1 MIDVPQPFARE
12 ITEREGADGARWI
25 ASLPELVDELCAR
38 WSCTPSGWVMHG
50 RVGIVVP
57 VRRGDGS
64 SAVLKVSFPHPGN
77 DHEPVALATWSGR
90 GAVLLYERD
99 DARYAM
105 LLERVDHS
113 TLLSLD
119 DTDEAAAICGR
130 LTRRLAVPAPPNV
143 PRLSE
148 RAKAQE
154 RALLDAYELLT
165 DHVPRRVVDTAID
178 TIRELAMEQP
188 DTLVHG
194 DLHDK
199 NVVRGTREP
208 WLAIDPKGFAG
219 DPAVSAMSVVI
230 GGYQR
235 QLSTDEL
242 CAELLRRLAIFA
254 DAAELDRERVIR
266 WTQAHAL
273 LYACHKRTMPGKA
286 RDGTV
291 HLAER
296 VATVLA

>member
-1 MIDVPQPFARE
+1 
-12 ITEREGADGARWI
+12 
-25 ASLPELVDELCAR
+25 
-38 WSCTPSGWVMHG
+38 
-50 RVGIVVP
+50 
-57 VRRGDGS
+57 
-64 SAVLKVSFPHPGN
+64 
-77 DHEPVALATWSGR
+77 
-90 GAVLLYERD
+90 
-99 DARYAM
+99 
-105 LLERVDHS
+105 
-113 TLLSLD
+113 
-119 DTDEAAAICGR
+119 
-130 LTRRLAVPAPPNV
+130 
-143 PRLSE
+143 
-148 RAKAQE
+148 
-154 RALLDAYELLT
+154 
-165 DHVPRRVVDTAID
+165 VPRRVVDTAID

-242 CAELLRRLAIFA
+242 CAELPRRLAIFA

-273 LYACHKRTMPGKA
+273 LYACEKRTAPGKA

-291 HLAER
+291 YFAER